1 MEIAACIFA
10 LLLLLAGVV
19 AVFVP
24 GVPTPL
30 LSLLGVVLCFFAWK
44 SGPVNSILLAIATA
58 LTAFTHLF
66 EFAGSYFGAK
76 WFGAS
81 WRGGLGAFAGG
92 ILGMVALLLLPVP
105 GGVFFAVAGLFAGP
119 FIGAVAGELLGNR
132 EWREAAKSGLGTVL
146 GNFAAMLLKLAVA
159 LLLLA
164 GFTVALV
171 AHLVAK

>member
-1 MEIAACIFA
+1 METIICIFTF
-10 LLLLLAGVV
+10 LFLLAGVA

-30 LSLLGVVLCFFAWK
+30 LSWLGVLLCAVAWK
-44 SGPVNSILLAIATA
+44 GGPVNGILLAVATA
-58 LTAFTHLF
+58 LTALAHIF
-66 EFAGSYFGAK
+66 EFVGSYFGAK

-92 ILGMVALLLLPVP
+92 ILGMIALLLLPVP
-105 GGVFFAVAGLFAGP
+105 GGVFFAIAGLFAGP
-119 FIGAVAGELLGNR
+119 FIGAVVGELLGNR

-146 GNFAAMLLKLAVA
+146 GNFAAMLLKLAIT

-171 AHLVAK
+171 VHLLAR

>member
-1 MEIAACIFA
+1 MEIIISIFTIF
-10 LLLLLAGVV
+10 LLLAGVI
-19 AVFVP
+19 AVFLP
-24 GVPTPL
+24 GVPTPF
-30 LSLLGVVLCFFAWK
+30 LSWLGALLCFLVWK
-44 SGPVNSILLAIATA
+44 DGPVNTTLFAIASG
-58 LTAFTHLF
+58 LTLFAHAF

-92 ILGMVALLLLPVP
+92 ILGMVTLLFLPVP
-105 GGVFFAVAGLFAGP
+105 GGVFLSVAGLFIGP
-119 FIGAVAGELLGNR
+119 FVGAVVGELLGNR

-146 GNFAAMLLKLAVA
+146 GNFAAMLLKLAVV

-171 AHLVAK
+171 VHLAAR

>member
-1 MEIAACIFA
+1 METLICIFTF
-10 LLLLLAGVV
+10 LLLLAGVA

-30 LSLLGVVLCFFAWK
+30 LSWLGVLLCALAWK
-44 SGPVNSILLAIATA
+44 GGPVNSTLLAVATV
-58 LTAFTHLF
+58 LSAFVHIF
-66 EFAGSYFGAK
+66 EFVGSYFGAK

-92 ILGMVALLLLPVP
+92 ILGMIALLLLPVP
-105 GGVFFAVAGLFAGP
+105 GGVFFALAGLFAGP

-132 EWREAAKSGLGTVL
+132 EWRDAAKSGLGTVI
-146 GNFAAMLLKLAVA
+146 GNFAAMLLKLAVT

-164 GFTVALV
+164 GFTVALI
-171 AHLVAK
+171 AHLFAK